1 MSQLWLD
8 GLLRKMEN
16 TGFFQVRKSTNLCLT
31 FKDTEHDLLEDPVVE
46 DMIQCNPDGPLLCQ
60 VGPISFNSFVSPI
73 YGLWTF

>member
-46 DMIQCNPDGPLLCQ
+46 DMIQAVTCQDVEVENVTLL
-60 VGPISFNSFVSPI
+60 SNFRFRN
-73 YGLWTF
+73 LN